1 MGTGSGGVWLRRV
14 WAVSA
19 VGRGRYLKV
28 VGRGDLWGYRLEVVL
43 GVLRRWWIG
52 IVGGRGGLVGGSIV
66 LSNMVLFEERAMCRS
81 ILAGGAAS

>member
-1 MGTGSGGVWLRRV
+1 M
-14 WAVSA
+14 
-19 VGRGRYLKV
+19 
-28 VGRGDLWGYRLEVVL
+28 
-43 GVLRRWWIG
+43 LRRWWIG